1 MRKQLLTT
9 LMVAL
14 SFFAY
19 SQSDKEEVDL
29 VQSMFG
35 MEKKAVAADFIQL
48 DDAQKDAFWVT
59 YDEYETKRKALGKK
73 RLDLFNRYVT
83 TYELLDD
90 TSMDKIIQDMT
101 SLQTKTDKL
110 IADYYKKVKKQ
121 SSVKAAAQFY
131 QFEHYVLSNI
141 RTEIMETIPLIG
153 ELEKR

>member
-1 MRKQLLTT
+1 
-9 LMVAL
+9 MVAL

>member
-1 MRKQLLTT
+1 
-9 LMVAL
+9 MVAL
-14 SFFAY
+14 SFFAFC
-19 SQSDKEEVDL
+19 QSDKEEVDL

-48 DDAQKDAFWVT
+48 DDAQKDSFWVT

-83 TYELLDD
+83 NYTSLDD
-90 TSMDKIIQDMT
+90 TSMDQIIQDMT

-110 IADYYKKVKKQ
+110 ITDYYKKVKKQ
-121 SSVKAAAQFY
+121 SGVKAAAQFY
-131 QFEHYVLSNI
+131 QFEHYILSNI